1 MADKD
6 TLQVEKALKQLK
18 CSYDM
23 YETTKKQTERKMK
36 EALNNDGTKK
46 YTTDDIKEEIALI
59 TEAQNDVVT
68 QYLQLG
74 GREED
79 LKKKTRK
86 RVTTDTSRET
96 VNKTVM
102 DMMQEMDNDR
112 REALDRA
119 VSATATRMEQ
129 SYIPTKGN
137 YNPEAAFDV
146 IPLPSKGEGY
156 KDKIAKMSVAYL
168 TAYDENMIVSPNL
181 YRDNLIL
188 DYILQ
193 EKLLSKEI
201 DPMDLLEGDRDAI
214 ILFLRA
220 SGYGNEYPIT
230 ATDEA
235 TGKEFDAV
243 VDLSK
248 LKYKEFTLQG
258 DSNGWF
264 SFTLPVSGAEVKFR
278 FPTHRDIVMLD
289 TMQKA
294 EEAKLK
300 KNVIKQYV
308 GTLDAFIES
317 DKEVSKDEK
326 IKIRQAVRTIENWG
340 DKIDDEDA
348 MLYNHALTNRLN
360 LLIMAVNG
368 ITDKK
373 YISDFIRKMPVRDSS
388 ALRKY
393 ITNNEPGVDYNIT
406 VEKPESLGGGSV
418 TTFLQLDQFLFLNI
432 AD

>member
-1 MADKD
+1 M
-6 TLQVEKALKQLK
+6 
-18 CSYDM
+18 
-23 YETTKKQTERKMK
+23 
-36 EALNNDGTKK
+36 
-46 YTTDDIKEEIALI
+46 
-59 TEAQNDVVT
+59 
-68 QYLQLG
+68 
-74 GREED
+74 
-79 LKKKTRK
+79 
-86 RVTTDTSRET
+86 
-96 VNKTVM
+96 
-102 DMMQEMDNDR
+102 
-112 REALDRA
+112 
-119 VSATATRMEQ
+119 
-129 SYIPTKGN
+129 
-137 YNPEAAFDV
+137 
-146 IPLPSKGEGY
+146 
-156 KDKIAKMSVAYL
+156 
-168 TAYDENMIVSPNL
+168 
-181 YRDNLIL
+181 
-188 DYILQ
+188 
-193 EKLLSKEI
+193 
-201 DPMDLLEGDRDAI
+201 
-214 ILFLRA
+214 
-220 SGYGNEYPIT
+220 
-230 ATDEA
+230 
-235 TGKEFDAV
+235 
-243 VDLSK
+243 
-248 LKYKEFTLQG
+248 KYKEFTLQG

-308 GTLDAFIES
+308 DTLDAFIES

-326 IKIRQAVRTIENWG
+326 IKIRQAVRTIESWG

-406 VEKPESLGGGSV
+406 VERPESLGGGSV